1 MIRHA
6 LALCLMLSPAL
17 ALAASTPDYMDQY
30 NRCLKDAGAVNNGTV
45 EACSNA
51 VSSAAKREINAQYAK
66 IHARL
71 AIDFPEDADKLEEAQ
86 KAWLVYRNG
95 HCSLAGAHVGSPM
108 YEYCPMLLNANRAG
122 ELREL
127 AGD

>member
-6 LALCLMLSPAL
+6 FALSLLLSPAA
-17 ALAASTPDYMDQY
+17 ALAAPPDYMDQY
-30 NRCLKDAGAVNNGTV
+30 DRCLKDAGAVNNGTV

-71 AIDFPEDADKLEEAQ
+71 ATEFPEDAVKLEEAQ

-108 YEYCPMLLNANRAG
+108 YGYCPMLLNANRAS

>member
-6 LALCLMLSPAL
+6 LALSLMLSPVL
-17 ALAASTPDYMDQY
+17 VFAASAPDYMDQY
-30 NRCLKDAGAVNNGTV
+30 DRCLKDAGAVNNGTV
-45 EACSNA
+45 EGCSNA
-51 VSSAAKREINAQYAK
+51 VSAAAKREINTLYAK
-66 IHARL
+66 VHARL
-71 AIDFPEDADKLEEAQ
+71 ATDFPEDAAKLEEAQ

-108 YEYCPMLLNANRAG
+108 YEYCPMVLNANRAG
-122 ELREL
+122 ELREM